1 MLLVPETELGRVD
14 AERISHKNLAP
25 LLAPSKVK
33 WLLLDHLRAA
43 LMSSSSIRKPFYFVL
58 LLLMA
63 LRDDYRI
70 KTNSTETVR
79 ALAVHSPSSPEIKTK
94 IPEIQVD
101 LLFLSNKNT
110 FLMSLLSLS
119 LSFLNFLTKLKRT
132 REFFFLLSGQSSW
145 CLRSSGSSERRSFS
159 LSLGKVFSL
168 LCGTAILI
176 PYALFALCLSE
187 SRDLSFCP
195 FLFSGCAVVFLPLF
209 FLSFSLFFPP
219 ITPNVP
225 SSLFFILFFYSSTL
239 FIPFCLVAFE
249 RKRSDGNLAEPRE
262 WDERRRRHWH
272 CTPLVPPIPGRL
284 HNKHAGTEKR
294 HLATIT
300 RSSSTSYTSQVLFVP
315 TEVIGATVSR
325 PTDPL
330 AIHKWPSKLGLSLFL
345 VHLDRFFSFTF
356 FSSFLSVLSLGLLLD
371 VTVSGVDRT
380 KKSEK
385 KKSWG
390 AASRRQY
397 GSIQS
402 FSNSLGESELFSNR
416 RQKKTGFPISL
427 LTFSNFFLLIFCVVV
442 AYFKVRDGIALRKIL
457 LDLSTVSSFFF
468 VPSDNW
474 TCFCIYREKAVVTWN
489 WSIHAGS
496 SAFFSVRKEHDCKHG
511 DSISTTIFRVTL

>member
-79 ALAVHSPSSPEIKTK
+79 ALAVHSPSSPEIK
-94 IPEIQVD
+94 
-101 LLFLSNKNT
+101 NKNSWNLGRSS
-110 FLMSLLSLS
+110 FKQKHIFPLLKHVSDVVS
-119 LSFLNFLTKLKRT
+119 LSFSKSPSTSLHSI
-132 REFFFLLSGQSSW
+132 FFFLLSGQSSW

-300 RSSSTSYTSQVLFVP
+300 RNSSTSYTSRVLFVP

-356 FSSFLSVLSLGLLLD
+356 FSWSLWHE
-371 VTVSGVDRT
+371 
-380 KKSEK
+380 KSLNIIK
-385 KKSWG
+385 
-390 AASRRQY
+390 
-397 GSIQS
+397 
-402 FSNSLGESELFSNR
+402 
-416 RQKKTGFPISL
+416 
-427 LTFSNFFLLIFCVVV
+427 
-442 AYFKVRDGIALRKIL
+442 
-457 LDLSTVSSFFF
+457 
-468 VPSDNW
+468 
-474 TCFCIYREKAVVTWN
+474 
-489 WSIHAGS
+489 
-496 SAFFSVRKEHDCKHG
+496 
-511 DSISTTIFRVTL
+511 